1 MRDPAASSDDF
12 VEAFRA
18 AFGLLAARDPELV
31 EIVVLSLRVTGTALA
46 LAALVGLPFGAWLG
60 IARFRGR
67 ALLVAALNAGMALPP
82 VAVGLA
88 VYLLLSRSGPLGAL
102 GLLFTPAAMVIAQ
115 TVIAAPIVAAL
126 TRQVTEDLWAD
137 YGEQLRALGA
147 GLARAIPTLLFEGR
161 WALATACLAAFG
173 RILAEVGA
181 VLVVGGNI
189 AHVTRVMTTA
199 IVLETSRGELALALG
214 LGLLLIGLS
223 LLVSLGVEGIEGALR
238 RGG

>member
-1 MRDPAASSDDF
+1 MPDAAAGGDF
-12 VEAFRA
+12 ADAFRA
-18 AFGLLAARDPELV
+18 AFGMLAARDPALV
-31 EIVVLSLRVTGTALA
+31 EIVLLSLRVTGAALA
-46 LAALVGLPFGAWLG
+46 IAAALGLPLGAALG

-67 ALLVAALNAGMALPP
+67 ALVVAALNAGMALPP

-102 GLLFTPAAMVIAQ
+102 GLLFTPAAMVTAQ
-115 TVIAAPIVAAL
+115 TVIATPIVAAL
-126 TRQVTEDLWAD
+126 TRQVTEDLWAE
-137 YGEQLRALGA
+137 YGEQLRALGS
-147 GLARAIPTLLFEGR
+147 GMLRAIPTLLVEGR
-161 WALATACLAAFG
+161 WALATALLAAFG

-199 IVLETSRGELALALG
+199 IVLETSRGDLPLALG

-223 LLVSLGVEGIEGALR
+223 LFVSLSVEAIEGALR
-238 RGG
+238 RVG

>member
-1 MRDPAASSDDF
+1 MPDAAASSDF
-12 VEAFRA
+12 AEALHAAFRM
-18 AFGLLAARDPELV
+18 LAARDPELV
-31 EIVVLSLRVTGTALA
+31 EIVWLSLRVTGAALA
-46 LAALVGLPFGAWLG
+46 LAALVGLPLGAALG
-60 IARFRGR
+60 IVRFRGR
-67 ALLVAALNAGMALPP
+67 ALVVAALNAGMALPP

-88 VYLLLSRSGPLGAL
+88 VYLLLSRSGPLGTL

-126 TRQVTEDLWAD
+126 TRQVTEDLWAE

-161 WALATACLAAFG
+161 WALATALLAAFG

-199 IVLETSRGELALALG
+199 IVLETSRGDLPLALG
-214 LGLLLIGLS
+214 LGLLLIALS
-223 LLVSLGVEGIEGALR
+223 LLVSLSVEAIEGALR
-238 RGG
+238 RVG

>member
-1 MRDPAASSDDF
+1 MPTPGSDF
-12 VEAFRA
+12 AEAFRA
-18 AFGLLAARDPELV
+18 AFRMLAARDPELV
-31 EIVVLSLRVTGTALA
+31 EIVLLSLRVTGAALA
-46 LAALVGLPFGAWLG
+46 LAALVGLPLGAWLG

-67 ALLVAALNAGMALPP
+67 ALVVGALNAGMALPP

-88 VYLLLSRSGPLGAL
+88 VYLLLSRSGPLGTL
-102 GLLFTPAAMVIAQ
+102 GLLFTPAAMTIAQAVIA
-115 TVIAAPIVAAL
+115 TPIVAAL
-126 TRQVTEDLWAD
+126 TRHVTEDLWAE

-147 GLARAIPTLLFEGR
+147 GVARAIPTLLVEGR
-161 WALATACLAAFG
+161 WALATALLAAFG

-199 IVLETSRGELALALG
+199 IVLETSRGDLALALG

-223 LLVSLGVEGIEGALR
+223 LLVSLSVEAIEEALR
-238 RGG
+238 RVG